1 MPAHEAA
8 AAARVSGHLPM
19 ASGRGH
25 SSNVCWGVLEPGK
38 LGTRERMQP
47 ACSPAAAGAVAAPP
61 GAEASAVARCQDG
74 RLLHIRGGR
83 AAATMAGPPGA
94 GLPIALAAD
103 ARVLLVGTPGGAVAA
118 YDWPPPVP
126 AAALTEQ
133 GKPGPQ
139 LCQLV
144 RMHACRQAAARVQRI
159 V

>member
-1 MPAHEAA
+1 MP
-8 AAARVSGHLPM
+8 S
-19 ASGRGH
+19 
-25 SSNVCWGVLEPGK
+25 
-38 LGTRERMQP
+38 

-61 GAEASAVARCQDG
+61 GAEASVAARCQDG